1 MLRPLLDLSCSFK
14 SAGVMPRELC
24 FCRPSFKTVTSA
36 AATAV
41 YVADLSKTGTGVC
54 ATTVYIVD
62 LHLKQAVVC
71 QLPLHQSAIPNGPG
85 AWMMLGGV

>member
-1 MLRPLLDLSCSFK
+1 MCYYCIYS
-14 SAGVMPRELC
+14 
-24 FCRPSFKTVTSA
+24 RPSFKTVT
-36 AATAV
+36 
-41 YVADLSKTGTGVC
+41 GVS